1 MKVFGSLPV
10 LFLILIPILIV
21 VVVVVVFKRKT
32 FCGKCEQSVEFTNWK
47 SLLKLE
53 VVRGRGRDGNLKLML
68 LLDLLLLLL
77 LLLPQAAALELML
90 QMGHK
95 SRRGCCC

>member
-10 LFLILIPILIV
+10 LVVILIPILI
-21 VVVVVVFKRKT
+21 VVVVFKRKT